1 MDDRQKMEPGVKE
14 VLRILSYGHL
24 IEEMYDT
31 VREHQNAFLSMGITL
46 YDLKELLELKSK
58 VSLLPDAL
66 SYSLERPGRGDY
78 LLENFD
84 NPSVQ
89 LTDNNESRFV
99 AALRVFYQQQA
110 EYQQKMESLSKTA
123 KKHLESVDRS
133 FYRFGEDDE
142 LKLLVDILLNRDIDT
157 YINPSNGEQ
166 RHFLE
171 KFDLYDA
178 YHINDNRITLRWKA
192 GGVLESKGFLDKG
205 STERELEKAGASVD
219 RLRDNLSRHKID
231 KLRIGNVEILSDDEG
246 DKYIH
251 CHVDGGYEDSR
262 KLSAKDVLLLNRLG
276 NRTGIA
282 VRYYADILEKN
293 RKENLAIADEK
304 TLSRLSMPYA
314 ERLVDI
320 HRHGM
325 NEQDVMLS
333 EASKDVEIDSF
344 WSDNMIEELEKYPV
358 EKQKDYAFGCLMEHL
373 CGLDPGMLTDEEI
386 ISLVGT
392 EGFYGDVGRKIEH
405 NLMELT
411 ESLFPVI
418 EKSGEFD
425 RDVIDY
431 VKVQRGIGRTTPTM
445 AYNSMC
451 YFLSLRLQTEWDPI
465 GADDEYGQVTGCYY
479 YPNKSISNP
488 AEKFP
493 PNLMS
498 EKQWNMLIER
508 YRGCNSFIPND
519 AFRMNRITKVQIYPL
534 RNGELNIRCMVDGE
548 QQSGKQLS
556 EVDAKRCTDEKTNKR
571 ELAVGYFMDAFARE
585 PEREM
590 ALVR

>member
-1 MDDRQKMEPGVKE
+1 MDDKQKMEPGVKE
-14 VLRILSYGHL
+14 VLRKLSYRHL

-31 VREHQNAFLSMGITL
+31 VREHQNVFLSMGISV
-46 YDLKELLELKSK
+46 YDLKDLLELQSK

-89 LTDNNESRFV
+89 LADDNESRFV

-110 EYQQKMESLSKTA
+110 EYQQKMENLSNTA

-133 FYRFGEDDE
+133 YYRFGEDDE

-192 GGVLESKGFLDKG
+192 GGVLESKGFLDEG
-205 STERELEKAGASVD
+205 STERELEKAGVSVD
-219 RLRDNLSRHKID
+219 KLRDNLSRHKID
-231 KLRIGNVEILSDDEG
+231 KLRIGNVEVLNDDEG

-251 CHVDGGYEDSR
+251 CHVDGGYVDSK

-282 VRYYADILEKN
+282 IKYYADILEKN
-293 RKENLAIADEK
+293 RKENRAIADEK
-304 TLSRLSMPYA
+304 TLARVSMPDA

-325 NEQDVMLS
+325 SEQDVMLS

-358 EKQKDYAFGCLMEHL
+358 EKQKDYAFGSLMEHL
-373 CGLDPGMLTDEEI
+373 CGLEPGMLTDAEI
-386 ISLVGT
+386 ISLVRT
-392 EGFYGDVGRKIEH
+392 EGLYGDVGRKIER

-425 RDVIDY
+425 CDMIDY

-451 YFLSLRLQTEWDPI
+451 YFLSFRLQTEWDPT
-465 GADDEYGQVTGCYY
+465 GADDEFGQVTGCYY
-479 YPNKSISNP
+479 YPYKSMSNP

-493 PNLMS
+493 SNLMS

-508 YRGCNSFIPND
+508 YRGCKSLIPNA
-519 AFRMNRITKVQIYPL
+519 AFRMNRITNVQTYPL
-534 RNGELNIRCMVDGE
+534 RNGEFNIRCMVDGE
-548 QQSGKQLS
+548 QQSGKRLS
-556 EVDAKRCTDEKTNKR
+556 EVDAKRCMDEKTNKR
-571 ELAVGYFMDAFARE
+571 ELAVGYFTDAFARE
-585 PEREM
+585 PEREL
-590 ALVR
+590 ALGR